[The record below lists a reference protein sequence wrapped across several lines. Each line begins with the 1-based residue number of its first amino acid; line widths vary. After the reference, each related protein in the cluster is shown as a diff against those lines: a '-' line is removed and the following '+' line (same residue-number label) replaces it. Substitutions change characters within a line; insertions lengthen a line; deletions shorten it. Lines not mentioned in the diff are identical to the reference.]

1 MRFHEIDSGK
11 ITIDGIDTKW
21 MTRDYIHNLFCMVL
35 QDSWVFDGTIK
46 ENIIYNQEN
55 VSDEDII
62 KACKAV

>member
-1 MRFHEIDSGK
+1 
-11 ITIDGIDTKW
+11 
-21 MTRDYIHNLFCMVL
+21 MVL

-46 ENIIYNQEN
+46 ENIIYNQKN

>member
-55 VSDEDII
+55 VSDDEI
-62 KACKAV
+62 KRACKAV